1 MSRPVSD
8 VIDANERGWR
18 PSRRGDVDRAVRS
31 AGRHSIV
38 VRVTRI
44 GLPIAVVAGLAA
56 VGAAT
61 YFKPMQVFDKM
72 PSVSGKLAVQGS
84 KITMELPRIVG
95 FTRDKRS
102 YELNAETAVQDITSP
117 DIVELQNLRA
127 RLEMQDKDV
136 VNVTANSGT
145 YSTKADKVVLRD
157 QVVVTSQQG
166 YKAMLREAAIEMKK
180 GQRRFRAS
188 GRHHLAERL
197 AQVEPHGD
205 RRFRRCRPLRA
216 RRRSLHRGRQK
227 RRRLAMRA
235 LRSFHVAFAGVAL
248 VLGAAIAAA
257 AQPAQKD
264 QPGGAMQGMQL
275 NRDQPVKIESDAL
288 EVRDKSQQATFI
300 GKVKLTQGDT
310 ILQCARLVIFYEDGS
325 AAPAQKKGSPQTA
338 QKGAPAPTA
347 QKGGAG
353 LGGGGQQIKR
363 AEARGDVLVTQKDQ
377 TAKGDNG
384 IFDVKANTV
393 TLTGNVVVTQGANV
407 LRGDRMVVDL
417 TTGVARVESG
427 QSKTGER
434 QRVEGLFN
442 PSTTPQPQP
451 QPAPPPQNQ
460 KAPAPPPAAKSS
472 PSAPT
477 RIN

>member
-1 MSRPVSD
+1 
-8 VIDANERGWR
+8 
-18 PSRRGDVDRAVRS
+18 
-31 AGRHSIV
+31 
-38 VRVTRI
+38 
-44 GLPIAVVAGLAA
+44 
-56 VGAAT
+56 
-61 YFKPMQVFDKM
+61 
-72 PSVSGKLAVQGS
+72 
-84 KITMELPRIVG
+84 
-95 FTRDKRS
+95 
-102 YELNAETAVQDITSP
+102 
-117 DIVELQNLRA
+117 
-127 RLEMQDKDV
+127 
-136 VNVTANSGT
+136 
-145 YSTKADKVVLRD
+145 
-157 QVVVTSQQG
+157 
-166 YKAMLREAAIEMKK
+166 
-180 GQRRFRAS
+180 
-188 GRHHLAERL
+188 
-197 AQVEPHGD
+197 
-205 RRFRRCRPLRA
+205 
-216 RRRSLHRGRQK
+216 
-227 RRRLAMRA
+227 MRA

-257 AQPAQKD
+257 AQSAQKD
-264 QPGGAMQGMQL
+264 QPGGALQGMQL

-325 AAPAQKKGSPQTA
+325 AAPAQKKGSPPTA
-338 QKGAPAPTA
+338 QKGAPAPAA
-347 QKGGAG
+347 QKGGGG

-460 KAPAPPPAAKSS
+460 KAPTPPPAAKSS

>member
-1 MSRPVSD
+1 MSAP
-8 VIDANERGWR
+8 
-18 PSRRGDVDRAVRS
+18 
-31 AGRHSIV
+31 
-38 VRVTRI
+38 
-44 GLPIAVVAGLAA
+44 
-56 VGAAT
+56 
-61 YFKPMQVFDKM
+61 
-72 PSVSGKLAVQGS
+72 
-84 KITMELPRIVG
+84 
-95 FTRDKRS
+95 
-102 YELNAETAVQDITSP
+102 
-117 DIVELQNLRA
+117 
-127 RLEMQDKDV
+127 
-136 VNVTANSGT
+136 
-145 YSTKADKVVLRD
+145 
-157 QVVVTSQQG
+157 
-166 YKAMLREAAIEMKK
+166 
-180 GQRRFRAS
+180 
-188 GRHHLAERL
+188 
-197 AQVEPHGD
+197 
-205 RRFRRCRPLRA
+205 
-216 RRRSLHRGRQK
+216 
-227 RRRLAMRA
+227 
-235 LRSFHVAFAGVAL
+235 RSFHVAFAGVAL

-264 QPGGAMQGMQL
+264 QPGGALQGMQL

-325 AAPAQKKGSPQTA
+325 AASAQKKASPQTA
-338 QKGAPAPTA
+338 QKGAPTA
-347 QKGGAG
+347 QKGGGG

-363 AEARGDVLVTQKDQ
+363 AEAKGDVLVTQKDQ

-442 PSTTPQPQP
+442 PSTTPQPQA
-451 QPAPPPQNQ
+451 QQPPQNQ